1 MHNFQGCTA
10 ALTGLPPHMPN
21 RKHYRVC
28 WVYRFGRPSAH
39 HPNLFSVS
47 LYFYIH
53 LSSPSRPWPLWLSI
67 TEALFPVSSNFLQC
81 LCLSHPLQSLWRT
94 IQFLVLTHMSS
105 PSSSPLTLFSLSS
118 IHPASWS
125 GSKSE
130 WFSWDSPLQKKTG
143 AVDSELPVII
153 WADISSQIRA
163 D

>member
-10 ALTGLPPHMPN
+10 ALTGLPAHMPN

-28 WVYRFGRPSAH
+28 RVYMFGRPSTH

-53 LSSPSRPWPLWLSI
+53 LSSSSFPSLTSLTVCHWS
-67 TEALFPVSSNFLQC
+67 TFPVSSNFLQC
-81 LCLSHPLQSLWRT
+81 LCLPHPLQSLWRT

-118 IHPASWS
+118 LHPASWS

-130 WFSWDSPLQKKTG
+130 WFSWDSPLQKEG
-143 AVDSELPVII
+143 RRGRL
-153 WADISSQIRA
+153 RA
-163 D
+163 ASHHLSWHLKPD